1 MLKINPPRLLIS
13 EKQLSTEGLEQWIDW
28 LETMLSISLN
38 QDRASGILELI
49 EKLIDE
55 KSFRD
60 TARKCQQ
67 PLFTNNNL
75 RRLD

>member
-1 MLKINPPRLLIS
+1 MLIISPPRLLIGV
-13 EKQLSTEGLEQWIDW
+13 KLLSTPALEQWIDW
-28 LETMLSISLN
+28 LESMLTMRTN
-38 QDRASGILELI
+38 QERESAILELI

-60 TARKCQQ
+60 TARRCQQ
-67 PLFTNNNL
+67 PIFTNNNL

>member
-1 MLKINPPRLLIS
+1 MLIISPPRLLIGV
-13 EKQLSTEGLEQWIDW
+13 KLLSTPALEQWIDW
-28 LETMLSISLN
+28 LESMLTMRIN
-38 QDRASGILELI
+38 QERESAILELI

-60 TARKCQQ
+60 TARRCQQ
-67 PLFTNNNL
+67 PIFTNNNL